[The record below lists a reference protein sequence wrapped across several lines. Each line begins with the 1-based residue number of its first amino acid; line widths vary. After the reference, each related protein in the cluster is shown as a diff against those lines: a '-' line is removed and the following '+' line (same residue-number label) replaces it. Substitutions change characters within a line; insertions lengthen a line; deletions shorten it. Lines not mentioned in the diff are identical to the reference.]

1 MDLLNEAPFL
11 ADIEQTPTFLVYDNK
26 RGKFF
31 QVDLNDTNSDLELK
45 DVLQSKI

>member
-11 ADIEQTPTFLVYDNK
+11 ADIEQTPTFLVYDKK